1 MSNTQCLVVVD
12 YQKDFVDGVL
22 GCGQPALDIESFI
35 EKKIQEH
42 LDARH
47 TVFFT
52 LDTHTEPVY
61 SDSVESSSYT
71 LHCRKYT
78 EGWLPYG
85 VIKNYM
91 TQPGVEA
98 IEKATYGCAELAS
111 RISAS
116 PIRDVEIV
124 GVYTDVCVFHNAVL
138 IYNTVPEAN
147 IRVFASGCASPDA
160 AMHSQSLRMMR
171 TFVTVV
177 E

>member
-91 TQPGVEA
+91 TYPGVEGSKRRPTA
-98 IEKATYGCAELAS
+98 APAGEPDC
-111 RISAS
+111 RI
-116 PIRDVEIV
+116 PIRELEI

-138 IYNTVPEAN
+138 VYNTVPDAN
-147 IRVFASGCASPDA
+147 IVFASGCPLGRQC
-160 AMHSQSLRMMR
+160 SQRCA
-171 TFVTVV
+171 
-177 E
+177 